1 MKQAGWFG
9 IGKESGRFVPE
20 EQAFLV
26 ACKGCGIEQWNHNA
40 QDAAEFYE
48 MLVQWSSFIPVNVP
62 GLAVIKEV
70 SAKEWKGIVRH
81 VEAEAEWYKRW

>member
-48 MLVQWSSFIPVNVP
+48 MLVQWCIP
-62 GLAVIKEV
+62 
-70 SAKEWKGIVRH
+70 RH
-81 VEAEAEWYKRW
+81 KRQASCTRVATK

>member
-9 IGKESGRFVPE
+9 IGKESGQFVPE

-48 MLVQWSSFIPVNVP
+48 MLVQWYFSGNWIWREQPQ
-62 GLAVIKEV
+62 
-70 SAKEWKGIVRH
+70 
-81 VEAEAEWYKRW
+81 